1 MKPIGFSTGALAK
14 GDYRRGIELQAH
26 NPRLRAIE
34 LSALRE
40 HELPSLSSN
49 ADKLDLSH
57 FSYVSFHAPSKLVA
71 CDEKLVFESLLTIPN
86 RWPIIVHPELLKTR
100 ELWRS
105 LGSRLCLENMD
116 NRKTGGRT
124 VREVHDLFHAFP
136 EATFCLDLAHARQID
151 PTMATAIRMLREFGT
166 RLRQLHVSEVGPR
179 GEHRSLSVLAIYA
192 FELIV
197 DLVPEDC
204 PIIIESVIP
213 PEEIEAEIDKTF
225 AVFSKRKSETRK
237 SVASSRRPLHE

>member
-1 MKPIGFSTGALAK
+1 MRPIGFSTGALAK
-14 GDYRRGIELQAH
+14 GDYRRGIELQGR

-40 HELPSLSSN
+40 QELPSLSLS
-49 ADKLDLSH
+49 AGKLDLSH
-57 FSYVSFHAPSKLVA
+57 FSYTSFHAPSKLIA
-71 CDEKLVFESLLTIPN
+71 CEERVVFELLLTIPN
-86 RWPIIVHPELLKTR
+86 PWPIIVHPELLKTR

-116 NRKTGGRT
+116 NRKMGGRT
-124 VREVHDLFHAFP
+124 VSEMRDLFNAFP
-136 EATFCLDLAHARQID
+136 EATFCLDLGHARQID
-151 PTMATAIRMLREFGT
+151 PTMATTIRMLKEFTG
-166 RLRQLHVSEVGPR
+166 RLRQLHISEIGPR

-197 DLVPEDC
+197 DLVPDDC

-213 PEEIEAEIDKTF
+213 PEKIESEIDKTL
-225 AVFSKRKSETRK
+225 AVFAKRKSEARR
-237 SVASSRRPLHE
+237 SASSQQPLHE